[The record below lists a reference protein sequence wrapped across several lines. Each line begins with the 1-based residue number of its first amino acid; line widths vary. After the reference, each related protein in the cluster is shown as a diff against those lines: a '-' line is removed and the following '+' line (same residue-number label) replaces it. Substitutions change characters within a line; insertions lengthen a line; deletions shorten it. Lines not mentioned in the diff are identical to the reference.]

1 MKKKN
6 FPRKLGLIITNS
18 ITLVRFLGII
28 PIISAFASGN
38 VFLAGIITSIVG
50 LTDKLDGICARKLNG
65 YSKFGALFDAT
76 TDKIFALI
84 LNTLLTTINPLFWFN
99 IVGELQIGSVNLY
112 YLWGKNIK
120 NNSTKIGKI
129 KTVTLFSEYALSL
142 LLINT
147 PLNFL
152 IPAMIIGNFALQQKV
167 CREYIDKGIQTLLV
181 VLGVAE
187 GELYL
192 YLARLGAL
200 DLYVLDGRITEWRLI
215 EGRFALVEVVD
226 EVDEAAV
233 VLEADG
239 LLLGLG
245 DLF

>member
-1 MKKKN
+1 MKKQE

-28 PIISAFASGN
+28 PIISAFAGGN

-84 LNTLLTTINPLFWFN
+84 LNTLLTTINPLFLFN

-120 NNSTKIGKI
+120 NNSTKLGKI

-167 CREYIDKGIQTLLV
+167 CNEYIKIGIKEKQKLEENKLNKN
-181 VLGVAE
+181 
-187 GELYL
+187 
-192 YLARLGAL
+192 
-200 DLYVLDGRITEWRLI
+200 I
-215 EGRFALVEVVD
+215 ENVE
-226 EVDEAAV
+226 EVEKEF
-233 VLEADG
+233 VLEKEQNEKLEYLKRLRNDIVEHKDNKEK
-239 LLLGLG
+239 LLTKQKKKI
-245 DLF
+245 